1 MQPIYQDRQ
10 AQDRQARPRQAWHA
24 MLATLLG
31 FVVVPFLFAESG
43 LAQGKPEKTFNAVI
57 TDAHGTET
65 EVTNLVFYWE
75 EKIDETHVALHELR
89 HVPVKRGAATINV
102 KFEDVKQIETK
113 PGADN
118 GAPLFVIT
126 LTRGKTGEFP
136 LAIAG
141 QFKGES
147 DFGEVLIPVAGLK
160 KIVFTQSR

>member
-1 MQPIYQDRQ
+1 MQPIDQDRQ
-10 AQDRQARPRQAWHA
+10 DRRARPRRAWRA

-31 FVVVPFLFAESG
+31 FVATPFLLAEPG
-43 LAQGKPEKTFNAVI
+43 LAQGKPEKSFNAVI

-65 EVTNLVFYWE
+65 EVSNLVFYWE
-75 EKIDETHVALHELR
+75 EKIDETHVALHELK

-113 PGADN
+113 PGADD

-126 LTRGKTGEFP
+126 LTKGKTGEFP

-147 DFGEVLIPVAGLK
+147 DFGEVLVPVAGLK
-160 KIVFTQSR
+160 KIVFKPSR